1 MKILVTGA
9 NGQLGTEIRKRSVRF
24 ADFQF
29 IFTDIAELDI
39 TDWKAVDAFFEK
51 EMPDV
56 LINCAAYTAVD
67 KAEGE
72 EKLVYDINA
81 YAVGYLASVAKDTG
95 ALLVHFSTDYV
106 FDGENHLGYK
116 EEYPIKNPATIY
128 GKSKKLAE
136 KLIED
141 INPRH
146 FIIRTQWLFGS
157 SGKNFIET
165 MLGLAGQGK
174 ELKVVNDQFGSP
186 TYAKDLA
193 GKVREMIEENRSSGI
208 YHVTNSETCSW
219 YDFALEIFAL
229 ANLHP
234 VIRPVK
240 SEEFAAAAKRP
251 TYSMLINTK
260 LPPLRSWQ
268 DALRAYLIE
277 RGNLGNK

>member
-1 MKILVTGA
+1 M
-9 NGQLGTEIRKRSVRF
+9 LGHELAEAFSDKDKYDLFLWDRE
-24 ADFQF
+24 
-29 IFTDIAELDI
+29 ELDI
-39 TDWKAVDAFFEK
+39 ADQEMVDAKLK
-51 EMPDV
+51 ELRPEAI
-56 LINCAAYTAVD
+56 INSAAYTAVD
-67 KAEGE
+67 KAESE
-72 EKLVYDINA
+72 EKLVYEINA
-81 YAVGYLASVAKDTG
+81 YGVGYLAHTAKEIG

-116 EEYPIKNPATIY
+116 EDHQTKNPATVY

-141 INPRH
+141 INPRYL
-146 FIIRTQWLFGS
+146 IVRTQWLFGS

-165 MLGLAGQGK
+165 MVSLAESGK
-174 ELKVVNDQFGSP
+174 EIKVVNDQFGSP

-193 GKVREMIEENRSSGI
+193 GKIREMIEENRPSGI
-208 YHVTNSETCSW
+208 YHITNSGTCSW
-219 YDFALEIFAL
+219 YDFALEIFEFSGLRPA
-229 ANLHP
+229 
-234 VIRPVK
+234 VRPVK

-277 RGNLGNK
+277 TGRIDNK